1 MENAVAGSSW
11 YETAT
16 SSSIMIDG
24 VEVNYSNTTAPTS
37 LLLLTVNYYDGYVI
51 PGLPTNMITNT
62 VEGENVSTNVKGLA
76 TGSWTRVLENGAQPL
91 GEIGYVLYDTK
102 GGNLTSGLMAND
114 DQLAAE
120 LLASGQAAG
129 DKAWQ
134 LPLWDEYQDMLKS
147 NFADIPNIGSKG
159 AGTITAACFLAR
171 FTKAYK
177 WAHLD
182 IAGTAWK
189 SGADKGATGRPVP
202 LLTRF
207 LIERAS
213 R

>member
-1 MENAVAGSSW
+1 MRHDIPEDARALLSTERRHALERANAIAR
-11 YETAT
+11 
-16 SSSIMIDG
+16 
-24 VEVNYSNTTAPTS
+24 
-37 LLLLTVNYYDGYVI
+37 LL
-51 PGLPTNMITNT
+51 
-62 VEGENVSTNVKGLA
+62 GLA
-76 TGSWTRVLENGAQPL
+76 LARVDRSERAARWHADDGERFEPAAVVDVATLTGACIIAL
-91 GEIGYVLYDTK
+91 G
-102 GGNLTSGLMAND
+102 NFTSGLLAND
-114 DQLAAE
+114 DELAAE

-202 LLTRF
+202 LLTQF
-207 LIERAS
+207 LIGRAGQ
-213 R
+213 